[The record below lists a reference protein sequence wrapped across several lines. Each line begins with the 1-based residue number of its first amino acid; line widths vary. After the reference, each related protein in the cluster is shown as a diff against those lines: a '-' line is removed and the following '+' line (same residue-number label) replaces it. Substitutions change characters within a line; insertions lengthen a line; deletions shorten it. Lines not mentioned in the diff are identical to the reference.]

1 MGRIANEQRDVF
13 HGNIEAVT
21 KLFQD
26 KNRQGVFR
34 QIQDVGVTAQ
44 TEKGEL
50 KKLVQQGF

>member
-1 MGRIANEQRDVF
+1 VGRIANEQRDVF

-26 KNRQGVFR
+26 KNRQGLLR

-44 TEKGEL
+44 TERGEL